1 MILKKYYKE
10 VSYYAYNNK
19 IMSSVVSNNRDQT
32 FNKLN
37 KIIKDVAIA
46 KMIEESI
53 FKFTEDYCE
62 DQGAPFLFDSI
73 YENKTNDLLINL
85 SNKDKILLSSILEK
99 SIDPKELAFLKP
111 EELNPDKY
119 EKILKK
125 KEIANYKKNNKAT
138 TNIFKCSKCKS
149 RKCTVHQQQTR
160 AGDEPMTTYV
170 TCQECGHVFK
180 F

>member
-1 MILKKYYKE
+1 
-10 VSYYAYNNK
+10 
-19 IMSSVVSNNRDQT
+19 MSISSDSRDTCINELNVVINDIN
-32 FNKLN
+32 
-37 KIIKDVAIA
+37 IA
-46 KMIEESI
+46 KKIESGLYN
-53 FKFTEDYCE
+53 FTKVYCE

-73 YENKTNDLLINL
+73 YENKKNDILVNL
-85 SNKDKILLSSILEK
+85 KSSENVLLSSILDGNINPE
-99 SIDPKELAFLKP
+99 ELAFFKP

-119 EKILKK
+119 ETILKK
-125 KEIANYKKNNKAT
+125 KEIADYKKNNKAT